1 MLRAA
6 AVERSAPA
14 GGYASVDE
22 VRGRAAFETHRA
34 EWDALDAREPVD
46 VPFAS
51 HAWLSAWLEA
61 FAPAAEP
68 LVLVARGRGGA
79 ALGMAAFL
87 VQSWRGLVRLVA
99 PANDHSCRVEWALGP
114 DPGSAVAALWVHL
127 RDRVRW
133 DVLLLRDV
141 PRDGPTSALLEPL
154 ARADRHLTG
163 RWESLR
169 TPFIRLGRSE
179 EHTSELQ
186 SRENLVCRLLL
197 EKKEHGR
204 GPGPSGWPGQPL
216 GRRRGS
222 LDGE

>member
-22 VRGRAAFETHRA
+22 VRGRAAFEALRA
-34 EWDALDAREPVD
+34 EWDA
-46 VPFAS
+46 
-51 HAWLSAWLEA
+51 
-61 FAPAAEP
+61 
-68 LVLVARGRGGA
+68 LVARGRGGA

-163 RWESLR
+163 
-169 TPFIRLGRSE
+169 
-179 EHTSELQ
+179 
-186 SRENLVCRLLL
+186 
-197 EKKEHGR
+197 
-204 GPGPSGWPGQPL
+204 
-216 GRRRGS
+216 
-222 LDGE
+222 